1 MRSAVLASIQ
11 DIDPANPWIKDASG
25 RHTNVTAMLDWPDS
39 DDSDSEVTTILKLHG
54 KLICIIGSQ
63 SQYAVLNRID
73 GIMVSMLASSAIDGG
88 FEHQSGQAKDYKIG
102 VCCFFAKIK
111 GRLGIKI
118 MCLEW
123 THRLLFQ

>member
-1 MRSAVLASIQ
+1 
-11 DIDPANPWIKDASG
+11 
-25 RHTNVTAMLDWPDS
+25 MLDWPDS

-123 THRLLFQ
+123 THRLLFQWASTMKIQLSVLV